1 MNTRLRLLLG
11 ACLIVGALFWDDLKH
26 IIPTLPDDNNPKI
39 IIEQPNDSMIGEWA
53 GVAESITNPEDKVR
67 LCVFNKIFAER
78 VMDYEAK
85 AQQVNDIYVF
95 AAKDLFGETLKGKYQ
110 ELGPAVRE
118 AMVSVLGEENHD
130 IVEPE
135 KFDLS
140 KKFMAFAWCLNNG

>member
-11 ACLIVGALFWDDLKH
+11 ACLIVGALFWDDIKH